1 MEPENAPNREELR
14 ILPMQ
19 LVGTVGPAAQ
29 LCLVSQHITF
39 AYRIRSAR
47 IRFPLGAS
55 NLVEVYPFL
64 SFDLSAPVAALPAGT
79 PLFAWLSANP
89 YLVGDNCE
97 VEFPINLPVSVR
109 GTWLKAHIINRDVFA
124 HTITTLFTIEE
135 SEAP

>member
-1 MEPENAPNREELR
+1 MPPPNEDDLGRLR
-14 ILPMQ
+14 VLPMQ

-39 AYRIRSAR
+39 AYRFRSAH

-55 NLVEVYPFL
+55 NLVRVYPFL
-64 SFDLSAPVAALPAGT
+64 SFDASAPTTALPAGT

-97 VEFPINLPVSVR
+97 VEFPIDLPVSVR
-109 GTWLKAHIINRDVFA
+109 GTWIKAHIINTDVFA
-124 HTITTLFTIEE
+124 HTITALFTIKEE
-135 SEAP
+135 EAP

>member
-1 MEPENAPNREELR
+1 MPPQREDDLGRLR
-14 ILPMQ
+14 VLPMQ

-39 AYRIRSAR
+39 RYRFRSAH

-55 NLVEVYPFL
+55 NLVRVYPFL
-64 SFDLSAPVAALPAGT
+64 SLDDSAPTTERPAGT

-97 VEFPINLPVSVR
+97 VEFPIDLPVTVR
-109 GTWLKAHIINRDVFA
+109 GTWIKAHIVNTDVFA
-124 HTITTLFTIEE
+124 HTITALFTIQEQE
-135 SEAP
+135 GP